1 MSPPLTVPGNHRWWV
16 QWSIVALSLLWLPQ
30 VASTYNTTLL
40 LVYAVLALSLGLVW
54 GVGGI
59 LCFGQGAFFGLG
71 AYAYAI
77 AAINF
82 EAHAWGTPVALALAV
97 AVPGLC
103 AALLGA
109 MMFYGRISD
118 VYLGVIT
125 LVFTLILFK
134 YLNAAS
140 GPHDMIGAAP
150 LGGFNGIPGF
160 PLPSLGDPVA
170 PWLTFSGDALY
181 YLCAAVLLAAWWGG
195 RRFMGSN
202 AGRVLIGIRENE
214 LRAQMLGYD
223 VRVYKTGIFSASGA
237 LAGLAGM
244 LYASWAEIVTPGL
257 FSLGQSAEIIVWVI
271 VGGLGTLAGP
281 IVGAVLL
288 GSVKTLLASQAWV
301 NNQLVFGGILL
312 SAVLLLPRGVVPALQ
327 RGGAWLL
334 CKARRDAPGTR
345 IDATREAR
353 HDGSH

>member
-1 MSPPLTVPGNHRWWV
+1 MSTHAVLQGRTWWV
-16 QWSIVALSLLWLPQ
+16 QWSAVALGLLVLPQ
-30 VASTYNTTLL
+30 FASAYNATLL

-71 AYAYAI
+71 AYVYAI

-82 EAHAWGTPVALALAV
+82 EAHAWGTPVALMLAM
-97 AVPGLC
+97 AVPGLV

-140 GPHDMIGAAP
+140 GPDDRMGLAP

-160 PLPSLGDPVA
+160 PLPSLGDPAA
-170 PWLTFSGDALY
+170 PWVAFSGDALY
-181 YLCAAVLLAAWWGG
+181 YLCAAVLLAAWLGG
-195 RRFMGSN
+195 RWFMGSDG
-202 AGRVLIGIRENE
+202 GRVLIGIRENE

-223 VRVYKTGIFSASGA
+223 VRVYKTGIFAAGGA

-288 GSVKTLLASQAWV
+288 GSAKTLLASQILV
-301 NNQLVFGGILL
+301 NNQLVFGVILL
-312 SAVLLLPRGVVPALQ
+312 AAVLALPRGMVPAFQHGWARWLQ
-327 RGGAWLL
+327 
-334 CKARRDAPGTR
+334 KAQRSAPEAAIGTPG
-345 IDATREAR
+345 EAR
-353 HDGSH
+353 HGASN

>member
-1 MSPPLTVPGNHRWWV
+1 MSKPLPSREPGWWTLFCA
-16 QWSIVALSLLWLPQ
+16 VALVLLALPQ
-30 VASTYNTTLL
+30 AANPYNATLL
-40 LVYAVLALSLGLVW
+40 IVYALLALSLGLVW

-59 LCFGQGAFFGLG
+59 LCFGQGTFFGLG
-71 AYAYAI
+71 AYVYAI

-82 EAHAWGTPVALALAV
+82 QGHGWGTPAALLLAV

-125 LVFTLILFK
+125 LVVTLIFFK

-140 GPHDMIGAAP
+140 GPADVIGQAP
-150 LGGFNGIPGF
+150 LGGFNGIPNY
-160 PLPSLGDPVA
+160 PLPALGDPAA
-170 PWLTFSGDALY
+170 PWIDFSGDALY
-181 YLCAAVLLAAWWGG
+181 YLCAACLLAAWLAARQFLRSSPG
-195 RRFMGSN
+195 RI
-202 AGRVLIGIRENE
+202 LLGIRENE
-214 LRAQMLGYD
+214 VRAQLLGYD
-223 VRVYKTGIFSASGA
+223 VRRFKTGIFAAGGA

-271 VGGLGTLAGP
+271 VGGLGTLVGP

-288 GSVKTLLASQAWV
+288 GIAKTLLASQSAV
-301 NNQLVFGGILL
+301 NNQLVIGCILL
-312 SAVLLLPRGVVPALQ
+312 VAVLAFPQGVIPSLSRVLDGLRVLGGRRPA
-327 RGGAWLL
+327 GP
-334 CKARRDAPGTR
+334 ARPLDA
-345 IDATREAR
+345 
-353 HDGSH
+353 DGRS